1 MGSVAVVYVQSFENG
16 IYRRD
21 AVLETDS
28 TVKYQLADIP
38 LPDGIL
44 RVDKVTVSEPA
55 EICLGHYSLPRL
67 DSDIKETGCKVGK
80 QNIPGTLYRENNEL
94 AMIPLTGLGENIYG
108 ISGGS
113 ASCK

>member
-1 MGSVAVVYVQSFENG
+1 MGSVAVVYVQKFRNG

-44 RVDKVTVSEPA
+44 RVDKVTVQNRRRFVWDIIP
-55 EICLGHYSLPRL
+55 CL
-67 DSDIKETGCKVGK
+67 VW
-80 QNIPGTLYRENNEL
+80 IP
-94 AMIPLTGLGENIYG
+94 I
-108 ISGGS
+108 
-113 ASCK
+113 

>member
-1 MGSVAVVYVQSFENG
+1 MLRLYTFKSIENG

-44 RVDKVTVSEPA
+44 RVDKVTDSEPA
-55 EICLGHYSLPRL
+55 E
-67 DSDIKETGCKVGK
+67 
-80 QNIPGTLYRENNEL
+80 N
-94 AMIPLTGLGENIYG
+94 
-108 ISGGS
+108 
-113 ASCK
+113 